1 SNNQNAL
8 SMPVVRRLTFDVRRS
23 LKFRSSYM
31 ETAKNDLSFPC
42 GSQWRKW
49 DLHVHSPASAN
60 FQGDWPGFVIQLGN
74 SDCAV
79 IGINDYFSV
88 AGYKEI
94 LKRLDGT
101 EDDGGNK
108 AYRDALEKL

>member
-1 SNNQNAL
+1 
-8 SMPVVRRLTFDVRRS
+8 
-23 LKFRSSYM
+23 M

-49 DLHVHSPASAN
+49 DLHVHSPASTN

-79 IGINDYFSV
+79 IGINDYFYV

-94 LKRLDGT
+94 LKRLDDS
-101 EDDGGNK
+101 ENDGDGNK
-108 AYRDALEKL
+108 AYRDALEKLRVK